1 MRKNRIEEG
10 KKDPMAGENKQER
23 IGEKSQKPKNKE
35 KPRKQRKKP
44 EEAITR
50 KTEKKKKKRTRTRK
64 RGEGIPF
71 FAFYC
76 HPPSTSKSHHIG
88 FHPVLEES
96 PSSPLPPQSSRD
108 FFSAPFY
115 EKYGN
120 KASSC

>member
-50 KTEKKKKKRTRTRK
+50 KTEKKKKKEQEHEKGGRVFHFLLSTAT
-64 RGEGIPF
+64 PLQ
-71 FAFYC
+71 
-76 HPPSTSKSHHIG
+76 PP
-88 FHPVLEES
+88 
-96 PSSPLPPQSSRD
+96 
-108 FFSAPFY
+108 
-115 EKYGN
+115 
-120 KASSC
+120 KATI